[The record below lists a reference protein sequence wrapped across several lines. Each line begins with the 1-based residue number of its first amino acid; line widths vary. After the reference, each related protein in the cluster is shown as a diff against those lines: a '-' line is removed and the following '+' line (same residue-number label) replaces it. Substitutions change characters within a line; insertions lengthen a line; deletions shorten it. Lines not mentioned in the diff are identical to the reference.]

1 MVAFAFFAA
10 AIVAIFSFYSAERE
24 AERALLVEW
33 RTQIEQR
40 GRYESRRF
48 LRAEALTDRFA
59 RRFLDSYKD
68 PGVFPSPDFAAYFEY
83 LPDGT
88 VRLRPKYYSGYRDR
102 NGVTHSGV
110 SGFVA
115 RNRPE
120 LTPELKRRLVI
131 TYQTVAE
138 FGPAASGEFMNVHA
152 SLPENALIINWPGQ
166 PWGLDAD
173 SDLDMTALSVIGAT
187 LPSQNPQ
194 RKPIWTGLYFDATAS
209 KWAITF
215 QRPIDWQGRHL
226 INPSVDVGLTE
237 LIGDVVD
244 DRPEGIYDLI
254 LSQDGKLIAHPAGL
268 GKLNKKEGQ
277 ISVEKFDNPAVTGIY
292 RELANAKQRAD
303 GVGRVTYDPDLDAY
317 VASVGLEGPEW
328 WLVTVYPK
336 SVVQARAL
344 RSAGLALVL
353 IAALFGAFIL
363 TVVLVLRASVSRPIR
378 QMTEASHRLAEGD
391 YTAVANGS
399 VPIPTKRNDEI
410 GMLARS
416 FQFMAGQVDSIM
428 NRLEHL
434 VAERTIELE
443 LANQQLAERSLRD
456 GLTGAF
462 NRRAF
467 DQDLEKALNAV
478 EENGLTIALALFDVD
493 FFKAYNDHYGHVA
506 GDKALERIVARIGDS
521 LPRAKVYRYG
531 GEEIAVIIPCR
542 DAREAEEK
550 VRQAVR
556 DVEGLAIAHAESAF
570 GRLTASAGAMLL
582 DDTSLSRSEVLE
594 RVDQALYAAKEAG
607 RNRSIWSAD

>member
-1 MVAFAFFAA
+1 MVAFAFCAA

-24 AERALLVEW
+24 AQRALLVEW
-33 RTQIEQR
+33 RTQIAQR
-40 GRYESRRF
+40 GRYESQRF

-59 RRFLDSYKD
+59 RRFLDSYTD
-68 PGVFPSPDFAAYFEY
+68 PNVFPSPDFEAYY
-83 LPDGT
+83 QHMPDGT
-88 VRLRPKYYSGYRDR
+88 VRLRSKYYSGYRDR
-102 NGVTHSGV
+102 NGLTHSGV

-215 QRPIDWQGRHL
+215 QRPVDWKGRHL

-244 DRPEGIYDLI
+244 DRPDGIYDLI
-254 LSQDGKLIAHPAGL
+254 LSHDGKLIAHPAGL
-268 GKLNKKEGQ
+268 DDRNKKAGQ
-277 ISVEKFDNPAVTGIY
+277 ISVEQFGNPAVTSIY
-292 RELANAKQRAD
+292 RQLANAEQRAD
-303 GVGRVTYDPDLDAY
+303 GVGRVTYAPELDAY
-317 VASVGLEGPEW
+317 VASVGLEGPKW

-363 TVVLVLRASVSRPIR
+363 TVVLVLRASVSKPIR
-378 QMTEASHRLAEGD
+378 QMTEASHRLADGD

-434 VAERTIELE
+434 VTERTIELE

-467 DQDLEKALNAV
+467 DQDLEKALDAV
-478 EENGLTIALALFDVD
+478 DKNGVTVSLALFDVD

-506 GDKALERIVARIGDS
+506 GDKALERIVACIGDS
-521 LPRAKVYRYG
+521 LPGAKVYRYG
-531 GEEIAVIIPCR
+531 GEEIAAIIPCR
-542 DAREAEEK
+542 DGREAEEK

-582 DDTSLSRSEVLE
+582 DDASRSRSEVLE

-607 RNRSIWSAD
+607 RNRSIWS